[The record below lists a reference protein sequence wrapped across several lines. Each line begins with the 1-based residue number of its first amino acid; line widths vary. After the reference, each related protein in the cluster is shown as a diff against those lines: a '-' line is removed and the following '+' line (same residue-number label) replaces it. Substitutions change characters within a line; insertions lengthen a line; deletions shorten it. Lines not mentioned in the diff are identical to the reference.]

1 VARLRSVLILL
12 TIALALASSPAA
24 FACACGCGVF
34 EVGTGALYPTGPG
47 VKISTEW
54 DYMDQ
59 NQNWSGTSSAPAAD
73 NSDKEIRTHFFK
85 LDGEFMFNHSWGVAL
100 EVPVWDRYFS
110 TTDGSGNPVTMT
122 ELGLADIRI
131 MGMYTGFSVDMSTG
145 IMFGVKLPTGND
157 TYFSDPD
164 TEIGTGSTDL
174 LLGFYHF
181 GRILRSSNWTWT
193 TDVRLDLPLLFQNG
207 YQPGAEVDA
216 SLGVNYKGL
225 YFGDLNIVPLF
236 QVVGSYRL
244 PDESAP
250 TDVTGNADGSVNY
263 IEGDPGNSG
272 YTRVLL
278 VPGLDLEWNGLRL
291 FTTVGFPVYANVTGN
306 QLVAPFLL
314 RVVVSYSF

>member
-1 VARLRSVLILL
+1 MTRLRNILIVLAAAFLFGQG
-12 TIALALASSPAA
+12 PRA

-59 NQNWSGTSSAPAAD
+59 NQNWSGTSSAPAANND
-73 NSDKEIRTHFFK
+73 DKEIRTNFFK
-85 LDGEFMFNHSWGVAL
+85 LEGEFMFNHSWGVAL

-110 TTDGSGNPVTMT
+110 TAGSGSLVNLT

-157 TYFSDPD
+157 TYFNDPD

-181 GRILRSSNWTWT
+181 GSILRSSNWTWT
-193 TDVRLDLPLLFQNG
+193 TDFRLDIPFFFQNG
-207 YQPGAEVDA
+207 YLPGAEADA
-216 SLGVNYKGL
+216 SFGVNYKGL
-225 YFGDLNIVPLF
+225 YLGDLNVVPLF
-236 QVVGSYRL
+236 QLVGSYRL

-250 TDVTGNADGSVNY
+250 ADVTGNADGSVNY
-263 IEGDPGNSG
+263 NEGDPGNSG
-272 YTRVLL
+272 YARVLA

-291 FTTVGFPVYANVTGN
+291 FGTVAIPVYANVTGN
-306 QLVAPFLL
+306 QLVAPFLV